1 MITWTYKGKEYWESY
16 NYYKGKSVSV
26 RAYVNGRYM
35 ILKNGH
41 ITLSGKADNRSK
53 AIEALEDYLYPTLIV
68 VNDKEPI
75 KEIVEQDTL
84 QEEVIEHPIEGQ
96 IIQHPVGQNIGES
109 DVIMSFSEGSDSF
122 SVENTVKEEKED
134 KYKLSYT
141 ITKSSA
147 EENCVVISINP
158 LEGTTVKYTTNGK
171 AVISSSKIY
180 KGEFT
185 VEKGT
190 PINYAVFDEDKLKID
205 EGNFIGE

>member
-16 NYYKGKSVSV
+16 GYNKGVSVSI
-26 RAYVNGRYM
+26 RAYTNGKYTV
-35 ILKNGH
+35 LHNGQ
-41 ITLSGKADNRSK
+41 IIMSGRGDTRNK
-53 AIEALEDYLYPTLIV
+53 AIEALESYLS
-68 VNDKEPI
+68 I
-75 KEIVEQDTL
+75 KEDTVP
-84 QEEVIEHPIEGQ
+84 EKVIEHPIEGQ
-96 IIQHPVGQNIGES
+96 IIQHPVGQNIEES

-122 SVENTVKEEKED
+122 SVENDAKEEKED

-171 AVISSSKIY
+171 AVIPSSKIY
-180 KGEFT
+180 KGEFV

-190 PINYAVFDEDKLKID
+190 PINYAVFDSNKNKFD
-205 EGNFIGE
+205 EGSFIGE